1 MLTHLYIK
9 HYALIDT
16 LDLELY
22 PGLNT
27 ITGETGA
34 GKAILLGALGLIL
47 GQRADATAIQ
57 QGESQCVVEGHFSI
71 GDYGLQPFFAEN
83 DLEYAD
89 EVRIRRVVSDNGKSR
104 AYVNELPVNLQTL
117 KALVANW

>member
-34 GKAILLGALGLIL
+34 GKSILLGALGLIL

-71 GDYGLQPFFAEN
+71 GCNPSSQ
-83 DLEYAD
+83 
-89 EVRIRRVVSDNGKSR
+89 RM
-104 AYVNELPVNLQTL
+104 T
-117 KALVANW
+117 